1 MGKQTHSLI
10 LATIEPLSNALGHA
24 VAGRQRGTMARE
36 KAGR

>member
-24 VAGRQRGTMARE
+24 VAGHRRGTLARE
-36 KAGR
+36 KVGR